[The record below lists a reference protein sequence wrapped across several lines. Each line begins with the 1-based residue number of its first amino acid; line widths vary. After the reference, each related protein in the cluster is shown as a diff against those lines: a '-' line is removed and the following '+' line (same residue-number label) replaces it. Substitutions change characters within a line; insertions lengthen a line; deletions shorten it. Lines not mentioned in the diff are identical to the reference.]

1 MSLSRRC
8 RSHFSMQMLVMM
20 MLLLHMVMVMMMMM
34 VMMLC
39 MIIVVVMT
47 TVVSSLFS
55 FNYNTTSIYFH
66 STGIFLMG
74 FVITYYY
81 HDHLLKSLDFV
92 GDGDGT
98 ELSPTLHRISLPRL
112 PRLPR
117 SPPVS
122 ARFLRW
128 LAVAGKVAPLRR
140 SSHPEWFW
148 PGAPAHTEAPLGGH
162 VEND

>member
-1 MSLSRRC
+1 
-8 RSHFSMQMLVMM
+8 MQMLVMM

-34 VMMLC
+34 MLL

-55 FNYNTTSIYFH
+55 FNYSTTSICFH
-66 STGIFLMG
+66 STAMFWMGIVL
-74 FVITYYY
+74 TYYY
-81 HDHLLKSLDFV
+81 HDHLLISLDFV
-92 GDGDGT
+92 VDGDGT
-98 ELSPTLHRISLPRL
+98 ELSPTLHWISLPRL

-162 VEND
+162 VEKGD